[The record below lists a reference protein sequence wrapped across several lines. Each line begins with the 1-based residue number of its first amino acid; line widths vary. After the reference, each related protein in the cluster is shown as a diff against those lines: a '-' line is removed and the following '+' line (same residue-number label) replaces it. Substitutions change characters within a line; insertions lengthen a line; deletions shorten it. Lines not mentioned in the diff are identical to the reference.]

1 MIVVDA
7 SVLAPALSDDD
18 PDGDLA
24 RARIAHVALAAP
36 QIIDL
41 EVISVFRRA
50 ARSRRLAPRRAQQA
64 VDDLLALEL
73 HRVPHTHLLPRVWE
87 LRDTLSAYDAAY
99 VALAEHLAAP
109 LVTADR
115 KLARAKGIACDVELL
130 RAAGR

>member
-1 MIVVDA
+1 MVDA

-18 PDGDLA
+18 PSGDLA

-41 EVISVFRRA
+41 EVISVLRRA

-64 VDDLLALEL
+64 VDDLLVLDL
-73 HRVPHTHLLPRVWE
+73 HRVPHKPLLPRVWQ
-87 LRDTLSAYDAAY
+87 LRDTLSAYDASY
-99 VALAEHLAAP
+99 VALAEHLAVP

-115 KLARAKGIACDVELL
+115 NLARAAGVHCQVELL
-130 RAAGR
+130 PPTASR